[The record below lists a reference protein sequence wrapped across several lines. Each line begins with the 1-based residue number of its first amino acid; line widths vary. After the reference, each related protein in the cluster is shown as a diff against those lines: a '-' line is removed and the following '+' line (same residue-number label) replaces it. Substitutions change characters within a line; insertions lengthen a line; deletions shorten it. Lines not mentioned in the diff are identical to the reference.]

1 MIKTPF
7 FLKLSVLILLVGGG
21 SWSIYKTFFAPK
33 KPELFKTALPE
44 KRTITQTVKATGY
57 IEPEDV
63 MKIGSIVTGI
73 IYKLYV
79 EENDLVKKGQLL
91 AEIDD
96 GKDDTL
102 VRAAQGELDAA
113 QAKLTYAEN
122 YLQRQ
127 KVLFEAGHIS
137 KNLYEE
143 VSSDYQ
149 VALATAATKKANYDQ
164 ALLLFNR
171 KKITA
176 PEDGLVITQNSSEGE
191 TVAITSPAT
200 IIYTIAKDI
209 RKMEVNLEI
218 DESTVSDLKVGM
230 TANLSF
236 EAYPH
241 RTFKG
246 KIYSINN
253 SPTKKGSAVNYTAA
267 ISIDNSHRLFRP
279 GMSVDATIT
288 VAEKENVIAI
298 PSNLFRVS
306 NGALEQ
312 IAKVVGY
319 EYKPLSKQERIQ
331 TLETDSMKTIW
342 VVRNKAFIEQPIT
355 IGINDNS
362 YYEIVSGLQENDLI
376 LTDLAEPD
384 AMKEFFKKFFGKGL
398 G

>member
-1 MIKTPF
+1 MTKIPF
-7 FLKLSVLILLVGGG
+7 FLKISVLALLVGGG
-21 SWSIYKTFFAPK
+21 TWGVYKAFFAPK
-33 KPELFKTALPE
+33 KPQLFKASEPE
-44 KRTITQTVKATGY
+44 KRFIIQTVKATGS
-57 IEPEDV
+57 IEPENV

-96 GKDDTL
+96 GKGDTL
-102 VRAAQGELDAA
+102 VRSARGELELA
-113 QAKLTYAEN
+113 QAKLVYAES

-127 KVLFEAGHIS
+127 KILFEAGHIS
-137 KNLYEE
+137 KDLYEQI
-143 VSSDYQ
+143 SRDYQ
-149 VALATAATKKANYDQ
+149 VAQATVTTKKADYDQ
-164 ALLLFNR
+164 ALFLFNS

-176 PEDGLVITQNSSEGE
+176 PDDGLVIAQNSSEGE
-191 TVAITSPAT
+191 TVAVTSPAT

-218 DESTVSDLKVGM
+218 DESTVGDLKEGM
-230 TANLSF
+230 IANLVF

-246 KIYSINN
+246 NIYNINN
-253 SPTKKGSAVNYTAA
+253 SPTKKGSAVNYSAS

-288 VAEKENVIAI
+288 IAEKENVIAL

-306 NGALEQ
+306 NGSLEK
-312 IAKVVGY
+312 IAHVVGY
-319 EYKPLSKQERIQ
+319 EYKPLSKQERIKA
-331 TLETDSMKTIW
+331 LETDHMKTIW
-342 VVRNKAFIEQPIT
+342 IVRDKAFIEQPIT

-362 YYEIVSGLQENDLI
+362 YYEVVSGIQEDDLI

-384 AMKEFFKKFFGKGL
+384 TMKEFFQKFFGKGL
-398 G
+398 

>member
-1 MIKTPF
+1 MTKIPF
-7 FLKLSVLILLVGGG
+7 FLKISALIVLISGGTWG
-21 SWSIYKTFFAPK
+21 MYTTFFAPK
-33 KPELFKTALPE
+33 KPELFKTGLPE

-57 IEPEDV
+57 IEPEDI

-73 IYKLYV
+73 IYKLHV

-91 AEIDD
+91 VEIDD

-102 VRAAQGELDAA
+102 VRAAQGELESA
-113 QAKLTYAEN
+113 QASLLYAES

-137 KNLYEE
+137 KDLYEQ
-143 VSSDYQ
+143 VSRDYQ
-149 VALATAATKKANYDQ
+149 VAMATTATKKAAYDQ

-171 KKITA
+171 KKIMA

-191 TVAITSPAT
+191 TVAVTSPAT

-218 DESTVSDLKVGM
+218 DESTVSDLKEGM
-230 TANLSF
+230 IAHLSF

-253 SPTKKGSAVNYTAA
+253 SPTKKGSAVNYTAS
-267 ISIDNSHRLFRP
+267 ISIDNSDRLFRP
-279 GMSVDATIT
+279 GMSVDATI
-288 VAEKENVIAI
+288 VIAEKENVIAV
-298 PSNLFRVS
+298 PNNLFRIG
-306 NGALEQ
+306 NGTLEQ

-319 EYKPLSKQERIQ
+319 DYKPLSKQER
-331 TLETDSMKTIW
+331 TKVLETDRMKTIW
-342 VVRNKAFIEQPIT
+342 VVRDKAFIEQPIT
-355 IGINDNS
+355 IGVNDNS
-362 YYEIVSGLQENDLI
+362 YYEIVSGIEENDFI